1 LASVDVIAKIFED
14 MPQNYSMQR
23 EKVSGFFAYL
33 PYPIHLSLTGP
44 TNYLRCAPTI
54 NAIGGNG

>member
-1 LASVDVIAKIFED
+1 
-14 MPQNYSMQR
+14 MQR